1 MIDILIIAVG
11 LGGLIFGTGFVV
23 DGSVAVAK
31 RFGISEF
38 VIGVTILSIGSDLP
52 ELAIAVDAAIRNLSA
67 TDDVSGVIVG
77 TAFGSAL
84 GQIGF
89 VLGLVGLFGYL
100 TLPKRIVYR
109 HGGVL
114 LGSIVVLALAGVDG
128 QVTRTEAGS
137 LLILFALYCVSLLLD
152 KQTFSVPTDEA
163 ASDKMTLSAMRI
175 VGGLFLVVFCS
186 ELCIDAVIRL
196 GDTFGVNHLLV
207 SILALGLGSSLPE
220 LSISLAAIARK
231 HGALS
236 VGNIIGSNIF
246 DTLVPVGVA
255 GLIAPLAFERSVLM
269 VEVPVLAVISVLALV
284 FFVRRRG
291 LQKSE
296 AATLLFGYL
305 AYLAARIVIEF
316 S

>member
-1 MIDILIIAVG
+1 MIDILIIVAG
-11 LGGLIFGTGFVV
+11 LGGLIFGTRFVV

-52 ELAIAVDAAIRNLSA
+52 ELAIAVDAAVRNLS

-89 VLGLVGLFGYL
+89 VLGLTGLFGYL

-163 ASDKMTLSAMRI
+163 ADSKSAPSLMRI
-175 VGGLFLVVFCS
+175 VGGLILVVYSS
-186 ELCIDAVIRL
+186 ELCIDSVIRL
-196 GDTFGVNHLLV
+196 GETFGVNQLLV

-220 LSISLAAIARK
+220 LSISLAALARK
-231 HGALS
+231 HGSLS

-255 GLIAPLAFERSVLM
+255 GLIAPLAFEKSVLM
-269 VEVPVLAVISVLALV
+269 VEVPALAVVSILALL
-284 FFVRRRG
+284 FFLRRRG
-291 LQKSE
+291 LQKPE
-296 AATLLFGYL
+296 AATLLFVYL
-305 AYLAARIVIEF
+305 AYLTGRVIFEF

>member
-1 MIDILIIAVG
+1 MIDILVIAVG

-23 DGSVAVAK
+23 DGAVAVAK

-52 ELAIAVDAAIRNLSA
+52 ELAIAVDAAIRNLTA
-67 TDDVSGVIVG
+67 DDVSGVIVG

-89 VLGLVGLFGYL
+89 VLGLAGLFGYL

-163 ASDKMTLSAMRI
+163 ASGKMTLSVVRI
-175 VGGLFLVVFCS
+175 VGGLILVVFCS

-220 LSISLAAIARK
+220 LSISLAAVARK

-255 GLIAPLAFERSVLM
+255 GIIAPLAFEKSVLM
-269 VEVPVLAVISVLALV
+269 VEVPVLAAISILALV

-296 AATLLFGYL
+296 AATLLFAYV
-305 AYLAARIVIEF
+305 AYLVGRIFFEF
-316 S
+316 Y